1 MSAIFKKEFKSFFTN
16 MIGYIFI
23 SVILVFVGIYAVYV
37 NFVSGSTAFEQAL
50 SCVNIIFIVLIPL
63 LTMSSFSVEKKQK
76 TDQLLLTSPVSV
88 SQIVLGKFFAML
100 AVYLIPMI
108 VFCFYPLIYS
118 LYGEVHFASAY
129 GAIFG
134 MVMMGAAM
142 ISIGMFISSVTESQ
156 IIAAVVAIGSFLLI
170 YLFSG
175 LAQILSASAQTSF
188 FCLAASIV
196 ILGVLIYLLSKNKML
211 SAVVVIVGL
220 IALIAVYLIDS
231 TLLEGVFPMVLNK
244 LAIFSRVENFIAGI
258 FDITGIVYYLSV
270 AVLFNLLTVQGI
282 EKRRWS

>member
-37 NFVSGSTAFEQAL
+37 NFVSGSTAFELAL
-50 SCVNIIFIVLIPL
+50 SYVNIIFIVLIPL
-63 LTMSSFSVEKKQK
+63 LTMNAFSVEKKQK

-88 SQIVLGKFFAML
+88 TQIVLGKFFAIFT
-100 AVYLIPMI
+100 VYAIPML
-108 VFCFYPLIYS
+108 VFCAYPLIYS

-134 MVMMGAAM
+134 MIMMGAAM
-142 ISIGMFISSVTESQ
+142 IAIGMFLSSVTESQ
-156 IIAAVVAIGSFLLI
+156 IIAAVVTIGAFLLI

-188 FCLAASIV
+188 FCLAATIV
-196 ILGVLIYLLSKNKML
+196 IVGLLIYLLSKNRTL
-211 SAVVVIVGL
+211 SAVVMIVGL
-220 IALIAVYLIDS
+220 AVLIAVYLIDS
-231 TLLEGVFPMVLNK
+231 SLLEGVFPAVLNK
-244 LAIFSRVENFIAGI
+244 LAIFSRVNNFIAGI
-258 FDITGIVYYLSV
+258 FDVTGIVYYLSV
-270 AVLFNLLTVQGI
+270 AVFFNLLTVQGI